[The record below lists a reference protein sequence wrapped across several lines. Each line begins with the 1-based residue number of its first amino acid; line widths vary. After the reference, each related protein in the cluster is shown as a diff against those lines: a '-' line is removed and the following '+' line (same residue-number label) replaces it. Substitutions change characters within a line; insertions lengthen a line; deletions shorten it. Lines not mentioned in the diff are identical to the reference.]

1 MTGGMWAGRL
11 GIVIAIIIVAQASAT
26 LAYVLVGIA
35 FVGAVGYFVYKG
47 SYLPRFVMDVLDR
60 LTNKSALV
68 KAHEKQNEK
77 LTTINAAELAAKL
90 KAKVIG
96 QDTVIDQIAAQLRR
110 RVAAKRKDKPLA
122 VFCFAGAPGVG
133 KSHLA
138 KVLAEALYGDK
149 THLLFVE
156 MATCDRGEASWSLF
170 GSPQGYVGGP
180 GTLTSGLRD
189 VPDSVVLLDE
199 FEKAHSDVHKRFL
212 SAWNDGFMTDLRS
225 GEKIPTNE
233 AIFILTTNAACK
245 RIGEL
250 ARDHTGAPDELDR
263 MVKSTLADV
272 HFVPEV
278 LSRIDEVF
286 AFREMQGLD
295 IARVVA
301 LLIEDETKQL
311 GLEIAE
317 GGIDPTILLDAIEKI
332 TKVGM
337 EGGVRV
343 IRRQIEKQ
351 ITDGLIDAKADGA
364 KKVRLEADGDRVNV
378 IPVFDEPPAEAGDTA
393 QATAPSAA
401 SR

>member
-77 LTTINAAELAAKL
+77 LTTINAVELAAKL

-378 IPVFDEPPAEAGDTA
+378 IPVFDEPPAEADDTA

-401 SR
+401 AR

>member
-1 MTGGMWAGRL
+1 MWAGRL
-11 GIVIAIIIVAQASAT
+11 GIVIAVIIVAQASAA
-26 LAYVLVGIA
+26 LAYVLVAVA
-35 FVGAVGYFVYKG
+35 FVGATGYFVYKG
-47 SYLPRFVMDVLDR
+47 SYLPRFAMDVLDR

-68 KAHEKQNEK
+68 KAHEKQTEK
-77 LTTINAAELAAKL
+77 LTMINAAELAEKL

-96 QDTVIDQIAAQLRR
+96 QDAVIDQIAAQLRR

-250 ARDHTGAPDELDR
+250 ARDHKGTADELDR

-364 KKVRLEADGDRVNV
+364 KKVRLEAEGDHVQV
-378 IPVFDEPPAEAGDTA
+378 IPVFDEPPQEAGTA
-393 QATAPSAA
+393 QATAPTAA
-401 SR
+401 GR

>member
-1 MTGGMWAGRL
+1 MTGGMWVGRL
-11 GIVIAIIIVAQASAT
+11 GILIAIIIVAQASAA
-26 LAYVLVGIA
+26 LAFFLVVIA
-35 FVGAVGYFVYKG
+35 FVGAVLFFLYKG

-68 KAHEKQNEK
+68 KAHEKQQEK
-77 LTTINAAELAAKL
+77 LTMINAADLAAKL

-96 QDTVIDQIAAQLRR
+96 QDAVIDQIAAQLRR

-156 MATCDRGEASWSLF
+156 MATCDKSEASWSLF

-199 FEKAHSDVHKRFL
+199 FEKAHRDVHKRFL
-212 SAWNDGFMTDLRS
+212 SAWNDGFITDLKS

-250 ARDHTGAPDELDR
+250 ARDHTGSLEELDR

-301 LLIEDETKQL
+301 LLIEDETQQL

-337 EGGVRV
+337 EGGVRA

-364 KKVRLEADGDRVNV
+364 KKVRLQADGDRVQV
-378 IPVFDEPPAEAGDTA
+378 IPVFDESQQEAGAAETVVRPAEAA
-393 QATAPSAA
+393 K
-401 SR
+401 

>member
-378 IPVFDEPPAEAGDTA
+378 IPVFDEPPAEAGSTA
-393 QATAPSAA
+393 QATAPSGTA
-401 SR
+401 R

>member
-1 MTGGMWAGRL
+1 MTGMWVGRL
-11 GIVIAIIIVAQASAT
+11 GILIAIIIVAQASSA
-26 LAYVLVGIA
+26 LAFFLVVIA
-35 FVGAVGYFVYKG
+35 FVGAILFFLYKG

-68 KAHEKQNEK
+68 KAHEKQQEK
-77 LTTINAAELAAKL
+77 LTTINAADLAAKL

-96 QDTVIDQIAAQLRR
+96 QDAVIDQIAAQLRR

-156 MATCDRGEASWSLF
+156 MATCDKSEASWSLF

-199 FEKAHSDVHKRFL
+199 FEKAHRDVHKRFL
-212 SAWNDGFMTDLRS
+212 SAWNDGFLTDLKS

-250 ARDHTGAPDELDR
+250 ARDHTGSLEELDR

-301 LLIEDETKQL
+301 LLIEDETQQL

-364 KKVRLEADGDRVNV
+364 KKVRLEADGDRVQV
-378 IPVFDEPPAEAGDTA
+378 IPVFDEPPRAAGAAETAAPPAEAA
-393 QATAPSAA
+393 K
-401 SR
+401 

>member
-11 GIVIAIIIVAQASAT
+11 GILIAVIIVAQASAA
-26 LAYVLVGIA
+26 LAFFFVVIA
-35 FVGAVGYFVYKG
+35 FVGAICLFLYKG
-47 SYLPRFVMDVLDR
+47 SYLPRFVMDILDR
-60 LTNKSALV
+60 LSNKAKIEDGVKEKDKEITN
-68 KAHEKQNEK
+68 
-77 LTTINAAELAAKL
+77 IDAAQLAAKL

-96 QDTVIDQIAAQLRR
+96 QDAVIDQIAAQLRR

-156 MATCDRGEASWSLF
+156 MATCDKSEASWSLF

-199 FEKAHSDVHKRFL
+199 FEKAHRDVHKRFL
-212 SAWNDGFMTDLRS
+212 SAWNDGFITDLRS
-225 GEKIPTNE
+225 GEKIPTNK

-250 ARDHTGAPDELDR
+250 ARDHTGSLEELDR

-301 LLIEDETKQL
+301 LLIEDETQQL

-317 GGIDPTILLDAIEKI
+317 GGIDATILLDAIEKI

-364 KKVRLEADGDRVNV
+364 KKVRLEADGDRVRV
-378 IPVFDEPPAEAGDTA
+378 IPVFDEPVQEAGA
-393 QATAPSAA
+393 AEATAPPATA
-401 SR
+401 TR

>member
-1 MTGGMWAGRL
+1 MTGGIWAGRL
-11 GIVIAIIIVAQASAT
+11 GILIAVIIVAQASGA
-26 LAYVLVGIA
+26 LAWFLVVVACVAAIV
-35 FVGAVGYFVYKG
+35 FFLYKG

-68 KAHEKQNEK
+68 KAHEKQQEK

-96 QDTVIDQIAAQLRR
+96 QDAVIDQIAAQLRR

-138 KVLAEALYGDK
+138 KVLAEALYGDR

-156 MATCDRGEASWSLF
+156 MATCDKSEASWSLF

-199 FEKAHSDVHKRFL
+199 FEKAHRDVHKRFL

-225 GEKIPTNE
+225 GEKIATNE

-250 ARDHTGAPDELDR
+250 ARDHTGSPEELDR

-301 LLIEDETKQL
+301 LLIEDETQQL

-317 GGIDPTILLDAIEKI
+317 GGIDATILLDAIEKI

-351 ITDGLIDAKADGA
+351 ITDGLIDAKAEGA
-364 KKVRLEADGDRVNV
+364 KKVRLEADGDRVRV
-378 IPVFDEPPAEAGDTA
+378 VPIHDEPPQEAGAAEASA
-393 QATAPSAA
+393 PPATAAH
-401 SR
+401 

>member
-1 MTGGMWAGRL
+1 LSRT
-11 GIVIAIIIVAQASAT
+11 
-26 LAYVLVGIA
+26 
-35 FVGAVGYFVYKG
+35 
-47 SYLPRFVMDVLDR
+47 
-60 LTNKSALV
+60 
-68 KAHEKQNEK
+68 
-77 LTTINAAELAAKL
+77 
-90 KAKVIG
+90 
-96 QDTVIDQIAAQLRR
+96 
-110 RVAAKRKDKPLA
+110 
-122 VFCFAGAPGVG
+122 
-133 KSHLA
+133 
-138 KVLAEALYGDK
+138 
-149 THLLFVE
+149 
-156 MATCDRGEASWSLF
+156 
-170 GSPQGYVGGP
+170 
-180 GTLTSGLRD
+180 
-189 VPDSVVLLDE
+189 
-199 FEKAHSDVHKRFL
+199 HSDVHKRFL
-212 SAWNDGFMTDLRS
+212 SAWNDGFITDLRS
-225 GEKIPTNE
+225 GEKIATNE

-250 ARDHTGAPDELDR
+250 ARDHKGTSDELDR

-301 LLIEDETKQL
+301 LLIEDETRQL

-364 KKVRLEADGDRVNV
+364 TKVRLEAEGDRVNV
-378 IPVFDEPPAEAGDTA
+378 IPVHDEPAAETSAA

-401 SR
+401 AR

>member
-1 MTGGMWAGRL
+1 MSAGR
-11 GIVIAIIIVAQASAT
+11 AT
-26 LAYVLVGIA
+26 LTAWVRDIPN
-35 FVGAVGYFVYKG
+35 
-47 SYLPRFVMDVLDR
+47 S
-60 LTNKSALV
+60 
-68 KAHEKQNEK
+68 
-77 LTTINAAELAAKL
+77 
-90 KAKVIG
+90 VI
-96 QDTVIDQIAAQLRR
+96 
-110 RVAAKRKDKPLA
+110 
-122 VFCFAGAPGVG
+122 
-133 KSHLA
+133 
-138 KVLAEALYGDK
+138 
-149 THLLFVE
+149 
-156 MATCDRGEASWSLF
+156 
-170 GSPQGYVGGP
+170 
-180 GTLTSGLRD
+180 
-189 VPDSVVLLDE
+189 LLDE

-212 SAWNDGFMTDLRS
+212 SAWNDGFVTDLRY
-225 GEKIPTNE
+225 GEKIATNE
-233 AIFILTTNAACK
+233 TIFILTTNAACK

-250 ARDHTGAPDELDR
+250 ARDHKGTSEELDR

-332 TKVGM
+332 TKVGK

-364 KKVRLEADGDRVNV
+364 TKVRLEAEGDRVNV
-378 IPVFDEPPAEAGDTA
+378 IPVHDEPAAETSAA

-401 SR
+401 AR

>member
-11 GIVIAIIIVAQASAT
+11 GIVIAIIIVAQASAA
-26 LAYVLVGIA
+26 LAYFLVA
-35 FVGAVGYFVYKG
+35 VSFVGAICYFVYKG
-47 SYLPRFVMDVLDR
+47 SYLPRFIMDVLDR
-60 LTNKSALV
+60 LTNKAALV
-68 KAHEKQNEK
+68 KAHEKQTEK
-77 LTTINAAELAAKL
+77 LTMINAAELAAKL

-96 QDTVIDQIAAQLRR
+96 QDAVIDQIAVQLRR

-138 KVLAEALYGDK
+138 KVLGETLYGDK
-149 THLLFVE
+149 THLNFVE
-156 MATCDRGEASWSLF
+156 MATCDKSEASWSLF
-170 GSPQGYVGGP
+170 GSPQGYIGGP

-189 VPDSVVLLDE
+189 VPDSLVLLDE
-199 FEKAHSDVHKRFL
+199 FEKAHPDVHKHFL
-212 SAWNDGFMTDLRS
+212 SAWNDGFMTDLRT
-225 GEKIPTNE
+225 GEKIATND

-250 ARDHTGAPDELDR
+250 ARDHKGSPEELDR
-263 MVKSTLADV
+263 MVKSTLMDV

-301 LLIEDETKQL
+301 LLIEDETRQL

-317 GGIDPTILLDAIEKI
+317 GGIDATILLDAIEKI

-364 KKVRLEADGDRVNV
+364 KKVRLEAEGERVRV
-378 IPVFDEPPAEAGDTA
+378 IPVLDEPAPEAGVA
-393 QATAPSAA
+393 QAPTAATVV
-401 SR
+401 R

>member
-1 MTGGMWAGRL
+1 MTGAMWAGRL
-11 GIVIAIIIVAQASAT
+11 GIVIAIIIVAQASAA
-26 LAYVLVGIA
+26 LAYFLVA
-35 FVGAVGYFVYKG
+35 VSFVGAICYFVYKG
-47 SYLPRFVMDVLDR
+47 SYLPRFIMDVLDR
-60 LTNKSALV
+60 LTNKAALV
-68 KAHEKQNEK
+68 KAHEKQTEK
-77 LTTINAAELAAKL
+77 LTMINAAELAAKL

-96 QDTVIDQIAAQLRR
+96 QDAVIDQIAVQLRR

-138 KVLAEALYGDK
+138 KVLAETLYSDK
-149 THLLFVE
+149 THLNFVE
-156 MATCDRGEASWSLF
+156 MATCDKSEASWSLF
-170 GSPQGYVGGP
+170 GSPQGYIGGP

-189 VPDSVVLLDE
+189 VPDSLVLLDE
-199 FEKAHSDVHKRFL
+199 FEKAHPDVHKRFL
-212 SAWNDGFMTDLRS
+212 SAWNDGFMTDLRT
-225 GEKIPTNE
+225 GEKIATND

-250 ARDHTGAPDELDR
+250 ARDHKGSPEELDR
-263 MVKSTLADV
+263 MVKSTLMDV

-301 LLIEDETKQL
+301 LLIEDETRQL

-317 GGIDPTILLDAIEKI
+317 GGIDATILLDAIEKI

-364 KKVRLEADGDRVNV
+364 KKVRLEAEGERVRV
-378 IPVFDEPPAEAGDTA
+378 IPVLDEPAPEAGVA
-393 QATAPSAA
+393 QAPTAATVV
-401 SR
+401 R

>member
-11 GIVIAIIIVAQASAT
+11 GIVIAIMIVAQASAT
-26 LAYVLVGIA
+26 LAYVLVCVA
-35 FVGAVGYFVYKG
+35 FVGAIGYFVYKG

-68 KAHEKQNEK
+68 KAHEKQTEK
-77 LTTINAAELAAKL
+77 LTMINAAELAAKL

-96 QDTVIDQIAAQLRR
+96 QDAVIDQIAAQLRR
-110 RVAAKRKDKPLA
+110 RVAAKRRDKPLA

-156 MATCDRGEASWSLF
+156 MATCDRSEASWSLF

-212 SAWNDGFMTDLRS
+212 SAWNDGFITDLRS
-225 GEKIPTNE
+225 GEKIATNE

-250 ARDHTGAPDELDR
+250 ARDHKGTSDELDR

-301 LLIEDETKQL
+301 LLIEDETRQL

-351 ITDGLIDAKADGA
+351 ITDGLIDAKVDGA
-364 KKVRLEADGDRVNV
+364 TKVRLEAEGDRVNV
-378 IPVFDEPPAEAGDTA
+378 IPVHDEPAAETSAA

-401 SR
+401 AR

>member
-35 FVGAVGYFVYKG
+35 FVGAAGYFVYKG
-47 SYLPRFVMDVLDR
+47 SYLPRFIMDILEQY
-60 LTNKSALV
+60 TNKAALV
-68 KAHEKQNEK
+68 KAVEKEGDK
-77 LTTINAAELAAKL
+77 LTMINAAELAAKL

-96 QDTVIDQIAAQLRR
+96 QDAVIDQIAAQLRR

-156 MATCDRGEASWSLF
+156 MATCDRSEASWSLF

-189 VPDSVVLLDE
+189 VPNSVVLLDE
-199 FEKAHSDVHKRFL
+199 FEKAHADVHKRFL
-212 SAWNDGFMTDLRS
+212 SAWNDGFMTDLRT
-225 GEKIPTNE
+225 GEKVATNQ

-250 ARDHTGAPDELDR
+250 ARDHKGTPDELDR

-301 LLIEDETKQL
+301 LLIVDETRQL
-311 GLEIAE
+311 GLEIA
-317 GGIDPTILLDAIEKI
+317 GQGIDPAILLDAIEKI

-364 KKVRLEADGDRVNV
+364 KKVRLEAEGDRVNV
-378 IPVFDEPPAEAGDTA
+378 IPVFDEPPAETGAA
-393 QATAPSAA
+393 QAAAPPAA
-401 SR
+401 AH